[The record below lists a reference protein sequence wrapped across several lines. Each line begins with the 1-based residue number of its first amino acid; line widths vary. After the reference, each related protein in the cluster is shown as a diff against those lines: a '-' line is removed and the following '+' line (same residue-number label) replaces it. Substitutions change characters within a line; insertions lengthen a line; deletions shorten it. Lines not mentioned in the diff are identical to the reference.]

1 MSDNYQHQP
10 KSILR
15 LCDISPNDRKL
26 SAVYLIDLLFPQPR
40 DGDKHSYIISN
51 FRLVSFYIRP
61 SPLDPR
67 STNTS
72 RTTEDY
78 SPTKFGRL

>member
-15 LCDISPNDRKL
+15 LCDISPDDRKL
-26 SAVYLIDLLFPQPR
+26 SAVYLIDLLFPKPR
-40 DGDKHSYIISN
+40 DGDKHCYIISN

-61 SPLDPR
+61 SPLVPR
-67 STNTS
+67 SNTS
-72 RTTEDY
+72 SSTTKDY